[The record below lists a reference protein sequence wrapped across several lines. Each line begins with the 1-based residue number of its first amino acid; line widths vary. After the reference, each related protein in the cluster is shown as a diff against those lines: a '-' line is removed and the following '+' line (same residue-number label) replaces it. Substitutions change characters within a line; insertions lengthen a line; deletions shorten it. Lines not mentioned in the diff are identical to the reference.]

1 MDFDYAHYMVTGGK
15 VIKENSAPSSP
26 YKQYYRRQLIEVF
39 NMNRTRIL
47 AFKNKSPTVEEIG
60 QQPFSPIRQ
69 VESVKQM
76 RHIPQVS
83 LSFFFSDLVM
93 ETSTYR
99 DSNGFLISFLIFLL
113 FFFYRN
119 LKRLWMLLTSL
130 MTFI

>member
-15 VIKENSAPSSP
+15 VIKENSAPNSP
-26 YKQYYRRQLIEVF
+26 FKEYYRKQLIEVF

-69 VESVKQM
+69 VESVKQ
-76 RHIPQVS
+76 RRYIPQVS

-113 FFFYRN
+113 LFFFFF
-119 LKRLWMLLTSL
+119 L
-130 MTFI
+130 